1 VVSGL
6 RGGRLCGGASVVERR
21 QLTMML
27 IADFFLLK
35 DSWDD
40 GALGRHRENNSYFV
54 LYVLLLLLCP
64 DKVTFYIQTH
74 NLGE

>member
-40 GALGRHRENNSYFV
+40 GALGRHTENN
-54 LYVLLLLLCP
+54 
-64 DKVTFYIQTH
+64 
-74 NLGE
+74 